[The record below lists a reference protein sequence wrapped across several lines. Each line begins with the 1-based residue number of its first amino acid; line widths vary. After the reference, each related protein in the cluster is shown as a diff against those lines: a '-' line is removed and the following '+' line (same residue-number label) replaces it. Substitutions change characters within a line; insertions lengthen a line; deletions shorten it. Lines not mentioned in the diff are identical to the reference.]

1 VIQLLKAWVV
11 ASILWISVAGSV
23 SVAADVVAC
32 ENASGATYYAES
44 CGDDVVIEEVTL
56 SKTSRLDPAPEN
68 PVQGLKDYYS
78 RLFALAKFNLQELG
92 IVD

>member
-1 VIQLLKAWVV
+1 M

-32 ENASGATYYAES
+32 ENASGATYYAEG
-44 CGDDVVIEEVTL
+44 CGDDVLIEEVTL
-56 SKTSRLDPAPEN
+56 NKTSRLDPAPEN
-68 PVQGLKDYYS
+68 PVQGFKAYYS
-78 RLFALAKFNLQELG
+78 RLFRLAKFELQDLG